1 MLVTKQFESEVEKEF
16 KDLYNNKMKDLLIFG
31 EYTITP
37 KEQIVLDNYAREISL
52 ETYKKYNPNTYF
64 HPGWDYTKYPQVYL
78 PYKFN

>member
-16 KDLYNNKMKDLLIFG
+16 KDLYNNKMKDLFIFG

-37 KEQIVLDNYAREISL
+37 KEQIVLDNYAREIAL
-52 ETYKKYNPNTYF
+52 ETYKKYNPKTYL